1 VHDQPSSSL
10 IHHLSVEFR
19 IAIFLEFYV
28 MRKLSPF
35 LILLMAVAPASHAQ
49 DHGNAEGHA
58 KPRPH
63 VVVIGVNGM
72 ELDVI
77 RPLLLKGEMP
87 NLERVVN
94 NGAYGKLRTVSAPNC
109 PRVYSTIF
117 TSTKPDEHGVTGFLV
132 GGITANTNML
142 KEEPI
147 WSVLSRNDVTVGM
160 ANVPATFPVMP
171 VNGYMISGMLTRGKN
186 CEDGVLCA
194 PKLSEVE
201 GGDAVYPKSMQPE
214 LLKNVGDFYIDCER
228 MPGASDLKGHEK
240 EVIDKWLD
248 KVQLIRDEQTK
259 LFDYLLTKH
268 PTDFT
273 MLGQSCEDRT
283 GHWLY
288 PIAPFNAGYNA
299 SINSVRV
306 EAFPDQYIAFDKV
319 LGSILKH
326 VDENTYVIILSDH
339 GIKPLREFENK
350 DPHAHMDHEKTT
362 PVIAKHDFAD
372 GDDVPGSFFAMG
384 PGIKHDSRLMGF
396 EASVYD
402 ITPTILHIYGIE
414 QPKQMRGRVLTEI
427 FENTDNKTAPSSSK

>member
-1 VHDQPSSSL
+1 MRVYFFFVSL
-10 IHHLSVEFR
+10 LLAATAAR
-19 IAIFLEFYV
+19 GQNLE
-28 MRKLSPF
+28 K
-35 LILLMAVAPASHAQ
+35 PATKQ
-49 DHGNAEGHA
+49 ET
-58 KPRPH
+58 RPH

-77 RPLLLKGEMP
+77 RPLLLKGAMP
-87 NLERVVN
+87 NLEQVIN

-117 TSTKPDEHGVTGFLV
+117 TSTDPDEHGVTGFLV

-194 PKLSEVE
+194 PKLSDVT
-201 GGDAVYPKSMQPE
+201 GGDAVYPRTLQPE

-240 EVIDKWLD
+240 EIIDKWLD

-288 PIAPFNAGYNA
+288 PIAPYNVGYNA

-326 VDENTYVIILSDH
+326 VDDNTYVIILSDH
-339 GIKPLREFENK
+339 GIKPLREFENR

-384 PGIKHDSRLMGF
+384 PGIKHNSRLMGF

-427 FENTDNKTAPSSSK
+427 FDNNQNKALSGSSK

>member
-1 VHDQPSSSL
+1 MMSRKF
-10 IHHLSVEFR
+10 LSGLLL
-19 IAIFLEFYV
+19 AFLTLS
-28 MRKLSPF
+28 MRSP
-35 LILLMAVAPASHAQ
+35 LLFGQTQGATKP
-49 DHGNAEGHA
+49 
-58 KPRPH
+58 KPR

-77 RPLLLKGEMP
+77 RPLLLQGKMP
-87 NLERVVN
+87 NLSSVIKK
-94 NGAYGKLRTVSAPNC
+94 GAYGKLRTVSAPNC
-109 PRVYSTIF
+109 PRVYSTLF
-117 TSTKPDEHGVTGFLV
+117 TSTKPEEHGVSGFIV

-147 WSVLSRNDVTVGM
+147 WSVLSKHGVTVGM

-201 GGDAVYPKSMQPE
+201 GGEAVYPPTLKAE

-228 MPGASDLKGHEK
+228 MPAAADLKGHET
-240 EVIDKWLD
+240 EVIDAWLH
-248 KVQLIRDEQTK
+248 KVQLIRDEQTH
-259 LFDYLLTKH
+259 LFNYLLENH
-268 PTDFT
+268 PTEFT
-273 MLGQSCEDRT
+273 FLAQSCEDRT

-288 PIAPFNAGYNA
+288 PIAPYNAGYNPK
-299 SINSVRV
+299 INGVRT
-306 EAFPDQYIAFDKV
+306 EAFPDQYVAFDKV
-319 LGSILKH
+319 LGAILKH
-326 VDENTYVIILSDH
+326 TDENTYVIIVSDH
-339 GIKPLREFENK
+339 GIKPLREFEET

-384 PGIKHDSRLMGF
+384 PGIKHDLRLMGF

-414 QPKQMRGRVLTEI
+414 QPSQMRGHVLTEI
-427 FENTDNKTAPSSSK
+427 FEASDNKVAQK

>member
-1 VHDQPSSSL
+1 
-10 IHHLSVEFR
+10 
-19 IAIFLEFYV
+19 
-28 MRKLSPF
+28 MRVLPF
-35 LILLMAVAPASHAQ
+35 LISLLLAATALHGQTKEKPA
-49 DHGNAEGHA
+49 
-58 KPRPH
+58 PRPH

-77 RPLLLKGEMP
+77 RPLLLKGAMP
-87 NLERVVN
+87 NLERVIN

-117 TSTKPDEHGVTGFLV
+117 TSTEPDEHGVTGFLV

-147 WSVLSRNDVTVGM
+147 WSVLSRNNVSVGM

-171 VNGYMISGMLTRGKN
+171 VNGYMVSGMLTRGKN

-194 PKLSEVE
+194 PKLSEVTN
-201 GGDAVYPKSMQPE
+201 GDAVYPRTLQPE

-248 KVQLIRDEQTK
+248 KVQIIRDEQTK

-288 PIAPFNAGYNA
+288 PISTFNVGYNA

-326 VDENTYVIILSDH
+326 VDENTYVIVISDH
-339 GIKPLREFENK
+339 GIKPLREFETK

-384 PGIKHDSRLMGF
+384 PGIKHNSRLMGF

-427 FENTDNKTAPSSSK
+427 FENNQNKALSSSSK

>member
-1 VHDQPSSSL
+1 MVLRRLVAFLFFLPLLAWPLSGRAQTTGKTQP
-10 IHHLSVEFR
+10 R
-19 IAIFLEFYV
+19 
-28 MRKLSPF
+28 
-35 LILLMAVAPASHAQ
+35 
-49 DHGNAEGHA
+49 
-58 KPRPH
+58 
-63 VVVIGVNGM
+63 VVVVGVNGM

-77 RPLLLKGEMP
+77 CPLLLKGDLP
-87 NLERVVN
+87 NLAKVIK
-94 NGAYGKLRTVSAPNC
+94 NGAHGKLRTMNAPNC
-109 PRVYSTIF
+109 PRVYSTMF
-117 TSTKPDEHGVTGFLV
+117 TSTQSEEHGVTGFLV

-142 KEEPI
+142 KQEPI
-147 WSVLSRNDVTVGM
+147 WSLLSKNGITVGM

-194 PKLSEVE
+194 PKLSDVT
-201 GGDAVYPKSMQPE
+201 GGDAVYPRTLQPE

-228 MPGASDLKGHEK
+228 MPGASDLKGHER

-248 KVQLIRDEQTK
+248 KGQLSRDEQTK

-288 PIAPFNAGYNA
+288 PIAPYNVGYNA

-319 LGSILKH
+319 LGPIRKH
-326 VDENTYVIILSDH
+326 VDENTYVIIISDH

-372 GDDVPGSFFAMG
+372 GDDVPGSFCAMG
-384 PGIKHDSRLMGF
+384 PGIKRNSRLMGF

-427 FENTDNKTAPSSSK
+427 FDNSQNKALSGSSK

>member
-1 VHDQPSSSL
+1 MRNLFS
-10 IHHLSVEFR
+10 
-19 IAIFLEFYV
+19 AIVFLLFTATST
-28 MRKLSPF
+28 MAQTTDKTA
-35 LILLMAVAPASHAQ
+35 AVA
-49 DHGNAEGHA
+49 A
-58 KPRPH
+58 KAKPH
-63 VVVIGVNGM
+63 VVVVGVNGM
-72 ELDVI
+72 ELDMI
-77 RPLLLKGEMP
+77 RPLMLQGKMP
-87 NLERVVN
+87 NLQHIVD

-117 TSTKPDEHGVTGFLV
+117 TSTNPEEHGVTGFLV
-132 GGITANTNML
+132 GGVTANTNML
-142 KEEPI
+142 KEEPL
-147 WSVLSRNDVTVGM
+147 WSVLSKNDVTVGM

-194 PKLSEVE
+194 PKLSEVM
-201 GGDAVYPKSMQPE
+201 GGDAVYPKSLQPE
-214 LLKNVGDFYIDCER
+214 LLKNVGDYYIDCER
-228 MPGASDLKGHEK
+228 MPGAADLKGHEK
-240 EVIDKWLD
+240 EFIDGWLA
-248 KVQLIRDEQTK
+248 KVQLIRDQQTK

-288 PIAPFNAGYNA
+288 PITPFNAGYNPA
-299 SINSVRV
+299 INSVRV
-306 EAFPDQYIAFDKV
+306 EAFPDQYVAFDKV
-319 LGSILKH
+319 LGSILQH
-326 VDENTYVIILSDH
+326 VDENTYVIIISDH

-384 PGIKHDSRLMGF
+384 PGIRHDDRLMGF
-396 EASVYD
+396 QVSVYD

-427 FENTDNKTAPSSSK
+427 FADGGGEKAATAAAKTGGAN

>member
-1 VHDQPSSSL
+1 MRVCLFFVSL
-10 IHHLSVEFR
+10 LLAATAARGQS
-19 IAIFLEFYV
+19 LE
-28 MRKLSPF
+28 K
-35 LILLMAVAPASHAQ
+35 HATKQ
-49 DHGNAEGHA
+49 AT
-58 KPRPH
+58 RPH

-77 RPLLLKGEMP
+77 RPLLLKGAMP
-87 NLERVVN
+87 NLEHVIN

-117 TSTKPDEHGVTGFLV
+117 TSTDPDEHGVTGFLV

-194 PKLSEVE
+194 PKLSDVT
-201 GGDAVYPKSMQPE
+201 GGDAVYPRTLQPE

-228 MPGASDLKGHEK
+228 MPGASDLKGREK

-268 PTDFT
+268 PTDFA

-288 PIAPFNAGYNA
+288 PIAPYNVGYNA

-326 VDENTYVIILSDH
+326 VDDNTYVIILSDH

-384 PGIKHDSRLMGF
+384 PGIKHNSRLMGF

-427 FENTDNKTAPSSSK
+427 FDNNQNKALSGSSK

>member
-1 VHDQPSSSL
+1 VYSK
-10 IHHLSVEFR
+10 
-19 IAIFLEFYV
+19 
-28 MRKLSPF
+28 KLL
-35 LILLMAVAPASHAQ
+35 LILIVLLAIPVFAQ
-49 DHGNAEGHA
+49 VQKSS

-63 VVVIGVNGM
+63 VIIVGVNGM

-77 RPLLLKGEMP
+77 RPLLLKGDLP
-87 NLERVVN
+87 NLARVIK
-94 NGAYGKLRTVSAPNC
+94 NGTYGKLRTVNAPNC
-109 PRVYSTIF
+109 PRVYTTMF
-117 TSTKPDEHGVTGFLV
+117 TSTKPEEHGVTGFLV

-147 WSVLSRNDVTVGM
+147 WSILSKNGVTVGM
-160 ANVPATFPVMP
+160 ANVPATFPTMP

-201 GGDAVYPKSMQPE
+201 GGDAVYPASMKAE

-228 MPGASDLKGHEK
+228 MPSAEELRGQEI
-240 EVIDKWLD
+240 EVIDAWLK
-248 KVQLIRDEQTK
+248 KVDVIRQQQTK
-259 LFDYLLTKH
+259 LFGYLLANH

-273 MLGQSCEDRT
+273 WMVQSCEDRT

-299 SINSVRV
+299 KINSVRPD
-306 EAFPDQYIAFDKV
+306 AFPDQYIGFDKV
-319 LGSILKH
+319 LGEILKH
-326 VDENTYVIILSDH
+326 VNENTYLIIVSDH
-339 GIKPLREFENK
+339 GIKPLREFEET

-384 PGIKHDSRLMGF
+384 PGIKHGLRLMGF
-396 EASVYD
+396 DASVYD
-402 ITPTILHIYGIE
+402 IAPTVLFLYGIE
-414 QPKQMRGRVLTEI
+414 QPKQMRGHVLSEI
-427 FENTDNKTAPSSSK
+427 FEESAESVAQK